1 MTTTTPAPSIP
12 RQQAAQKPPRT
23 TRKPQ
28 AVPAVAAPVAAPT
41 VPAAPPAWLHYAD
54 ALAAMIPDEDDPAY
68 RDLLRLKFL
77 QARHTPWRNL

>member
-1 MTTTTPAPSIP
+1 
-12 RQQAAQKPPRT
+12 
-23 TRKPQ
+23 
-28 AVPAVAAPVAAPT
+28 
-41 VPAAPPAWLHYAD
+41 LHYAD